1 MLLFDTLWYHAR
13 MIREDVCRADD
24 FATQERLIEVLRRLG
39 FLADDTWHDEPSFG
53 LGVSRY
59 RKETTELTVFRD
71 AWMVDIAGPVEIVNE
86 LLEQLASP
94 H

>member
-1 MLLFDTLWYHAR
+1 

-24 FATQERLIEVLRRLG
+24 YDTQERLIGVLRSMA
-39 FLADDTWHDEPSFG
+39 FVADDTWHDEPSFG

-59 RKETTELTVFRD
+59 QKEGIELTVFRD
-71 AWMVDIAGPVEIVNE
+71 AWMVDIAGAAEIVNE
-86 LLEQLASP
+86 VLEHLAAL

>member
-1 MLLFDTLWYHAR
+1 

-24 FATQERLIEVLRRLG
+24 YATQERLIGILRSMA
-39 FLADDTWHDEPSFG
+39 FVADDTWHDELNFG

-59 RKETTELTVFRD
+59 RKEEIELTLFRD
-71 AWMVDIAGPVEIVNE
+71 AWMVDIAGPTEIVHE
-86 LLEQLASP
+86 VLEHLAAL